1 MKKGRNFFD
10 PFMSF
15 DVAPEQRNAPASE
28 VLKASVDVAPEQRNA
43 PASEVLKASVLP
55 HRLGF
60 LDCRRVIPG
69 VAAGDFARA

>member
-10 PFMSF
+10 PFISL
-15 DVAPEQRNAPASE
+15 DVAPVQRNASASE
-28 VLKASVDVAPEQRNA
+28 VLKASA
-43 PASEVLKASVLP
+43 LP
-55 HRLGF
+55 PRLGF

>member
-15 DVAPEQRNAPASE
+15 DVAPEP
-28 VLKASVDVAPEQRNA
+28 RNA

>member
-10 PFMSF
+10 PFIPF
-15 DVAPEQRNAPASE
+15 DIAPEQRNASASE
-28 VLKASVDVAPEQRNA
+28 VLKASA
-43 PASEVLKASVLP
+43 LP

-60 LDCRRVIPG
+60 QDCRRVIPG

>member
-10 PFMSF
+10 PFISF
-15 DVAPEQRNAPASE
+15 DIAPEQRNASASE
-28 VLKASVDVAPEQRNA
+28 VLMASA
-43 PASEVLKASVLP
+43 LP

-60 LDCRRVIPG
+60 LDRRRVIPG